1 MIFSVQCKDKAASV
15 HRQYRNVVI
24 YALPAPHYCVEKPK
38 KNQVNSHKNK
48 ILSSVKNSEFQ
59 NKSKNSVKKIGIIC
73 CIYLFYSYIC
83 SNKTKED
90 DNEYT
95 T

>member
-48 ILSSVKNSEFQ
+48 ILSAVKIRSFRI
-59 NKSKNSVKKIGIIC
+59 KARI
-73 CIYLFYSYIC
+73 L
-83 SNKTKED
+83 
-90 DNEYT
+90 
-95 T
+95 